1 MTRIT
6 SKVWYLVA
14 GGMILPGISLAV
26 TAFMLLSSTIGDMHR
41 VVMPG
46 KTELMLP
53 AGRTTLYAE
62 RRSSVDGKAYSQ
74 PEEQSF
80 RCGVT
85 DAAGNDMGLAS
96 AASNVSYSIGDYA
109 GRSAFDLQ
117 LGQPGT
123 YVLACE
129 APGPFVIAIGQG
141 AGAWI
146 VVAALGGLTTFG
158 GMILFLVVL
167 LLRRG
172 QKRRAAAEALPRA
185 TAAGG
190 P

>member
-1 MTRIT
+1 M
-6 SKVWYLVA
+6 
-14 GGMILPGISLAV
+14 
-26 TAFMLLSSTIGDMHR
+26 AFTLLSSTVKDMHR

-46 KTELMLP
+46 KAELMLP
-53 AGRTTLYAE
+53 AGRTMLYVE
-62 RRSSVDGKAYSQ
+62 RRSIVDGKAYSQ

-85 DAAGNDMGLAS
+85 DVAGNDIQLAS
-96 AASNVSYSIGDYA
+96 ASSNVSYSIGDHA

-146 VVAALGGLTTFG
+146 VVAIIGGLTTLG
-158 GMILFLVVL
+158 GVILFLVVL

-172 QKRRAAAEALPRA
+172 QQRRAAAEALPRA
-185 TAAGG
+185 TA

>member
-1 MTRIT
+1 MARMT
-6 SKVWYLVA
+6 SKVWYGVA
-14 GGMILPGISLAV
+14 AGMILPGLSLAV
-26 TAFMLLSSTIGDMHR
+26 TALMLMSSTIKDMHR

-46 KTELMLP
+46 KAELMLP

-62 RRSSVDGKAYSQ
+62 RRSIVDGKAYSQ
-74 PEEQSF
+74 SEGHSF

-85 DAAGNDMGLAS
+85 DATGRDMGLTS
-96 AASNVSYSIGDYA
+96 PSSNVSYSIGDHA
-109 GRSAFDLQ
+109 GQSAFELN
-117 LGQPGT
+117 LGEPGT

-146 VVAALGGLTTFG
+146 VVAALGGFMAFG

-167 LLRRG
+167 LMRRG

-185 TAAGG
+185 TAVGG